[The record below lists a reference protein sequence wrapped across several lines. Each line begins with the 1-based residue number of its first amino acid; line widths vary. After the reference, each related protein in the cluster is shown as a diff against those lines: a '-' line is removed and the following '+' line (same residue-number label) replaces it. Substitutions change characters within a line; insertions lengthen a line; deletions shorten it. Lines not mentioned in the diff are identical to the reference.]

1 MKFMREK
8 EGYNWTDYKTNTEI
22 LNELK
27 MTLHIQKMNVF
38 KSHWTNHVNRISL
51 M

>member
-1 MKFMREK
+1 MRK
-8 EGYNWTDYKTNTEI
+8 GLGYNWTDGKTNTEI

-27 MTLHIQKMNVF
+27 IASVIQKRMYSYINQ
-38 KSHWTNHVNRISL
+38 TGQT